1 MTRYVA
7 QRLAAGLGV
16 LFVVSFLV
24 FWLGTLIPGD
34 LSTVLVGSEGATQ
47 QQYRELRHRL
57 GLDQPIVVQYARWL
71 GGAFRGNF
79 GKSPVTGLYAADE
92 IARRAPI
99 SLELAL
105 LALAESIG
113 LGIFLG
119 IFTAARAHG
128 TTDVAVRSV
137 LFVMFAIPP
146 FVAGVLLVLA
156 GALFLRPLY
165 QVGYVPLSQGVWL
178 NLRSMLLP
186 SLSIAV
192 PVTAMT
198 AQMTRTSL
206 LETLGQP
213 FIVTALAKGVS
224 RRGVLYAH
232 ALKNALAPVI
242 TLQGYVFGSLVGGLI
257 VTEQVFNLD
266 GLASGLL
273 AAIGRRD
280 YSFVVTGTLVIA
292 VTYVL
297 ANLLVDL
304 LYPVVDPTQRP

>member
-1 MTRYVA
+1 MARYVA
-7 QRLAAGLGV
+7 QRFAAGLGV
-16 LFVVSFLV
+16 LLIVSFLV

-57 GLDQPIVVQYARWL
+57 GLDQPIAVQYARWL
-71 GGAFRGNF
+71 GDALRGNF

-119 IFTAARAHG
+119 VFTAVRAHRPA
-128 TTDVAVRSV
+128 DLAVRSM
-137 LFVMFAIPP
+137 LLVMFAIPP

-165 QVGYVPLSQGVWL
+165 QVGYVPITQSVGL

-186 SLSIAV
+186 SLSIAI
-192 PVTAMT
+192 PLAAMT
-198 AQMTRTSL
+198 AQMTRTSM

-213 FIVTALAKGVS
+213 YIVTARAKGAPP
-224 RRGVLYAH
+224 RNVLYVH
-232 ALKNALAPVI
+232 ALKNALAPII

-266 GLASGLL
+266 GVASGLL
-273 AAIGRRD
+273 SAIGRRD

-292 VTYVL
+292 ATYILV
-297 ANLLVDL
+297 NLVVDL
-304 LYPVVDPTQRP
+304 LYPIVDPTQRA

>member
-1 MTRYVA
+1 MIRYIA
-7 QRLAAGLGV
+7 QRVGAGLAV
-16 LFVVSFLV
+16 LLVVSFLV

-57 GLDQPIVVQYARWL
+57 GLDQPIIVQYGRWL
-71 GGAFRGNF
+71 GAALRGNF
-79 GKSPVTGLYAADE
+79 GKSPVTGLFAADE

-105 LALAESIG
+105 LALAESIV

-119 IFTAARAHG
+119 VFTAARAHG
-128 TTDVAVRSV
+128 TADRAVRAV

-156 GALFLRPLY
+156 GAVFLRYLY
-165 QVGYVPLSQGVWL
+165 QVGYVPLSQSVGL

-186 SLSIAV
+186 SLSIAI
-192 PVTAMT
+192 PLAAMT
-198 AQMTRTSL
+198 AQMTRTSV
-206 LETLGQP
+206 LEVLGQP
-213 FIVTALAKGVS
+213 FIVTAHAKGVS
-224 RRGVLYAH
+224 RRGVLYVH
-232 ALKNALAPVI
+232 ALKNALAPII

-273 AAIGRRD
+273 TAIGRRD
-280 YSFVVTGTLVIA
+280 YSFVVAGTLVIA
-292 VTYVL
+292 AAYIL